1 MSVHPILIDS
11 RPAYLGGGD
20 SSLLLLPIGEDSLV
34 GHLSTQLGLVTAYRA
49 AVVAP
54 PRAPADYAERVALA
68 APGTRVVDGATGLP
82 ELIGG
87 FEPSDTLL
95 LVDPRSFPAEGFDAE
110 GLLAEAPQDP
120 RWVVHFVALGGGAGA
135 GAGAGTREYA
145 EIDADGRVRRV
156 RRFYESVTW
165 PFINGVAA
173 SILPVSALL
182 GEPLGEVS
190 LTELRRRLAARGVPS
205 RDEPLPGTAID
216 LHDEAGLLSL
226 IDRHVRRV
234 FAGRTQDGPLF
245 VGEGQKVHE
254 TARIVG
260 PVVLHR
266 DVVVEERAVVM
277 GPTVLGAGA
286 HVGAGAIVAQALVAA
301 GCAVPPGSRVH
312 QGGVL
317 GNAGPEPEAAGR
329 LRPPAAGLSLGRLAD
344 EAPSSEE
351 EDAPRSRYMSLKRVL
366 ETALALTLLT
376 LLAPLM
382 AVLAVLVWL
391 DSGKPI
397 LYGHEREG
405 LNGRRFR
412 CLKFRTMLQNAQA
425 LEREL
430 HAQSLVDG
438 PQFKLQKDPRVTR
451 VGRLLRLT
459 NLDELPQLFNVVSGQ
474 MSLVGPRPSPFREN
488 QLCVPWRQGR
498 LSVRPGI
505 TGLWQVCRHD
515 RQEGDFHQWIEYDL
529 LYVRNMSLLVDLR
542 ILALTFVSM
551 GGQRPVP
558 LSWVIPQASEKG
570 PAGPEQKR
578 SAA

>member
-11 RPAYLGGGD
+11 RPGYLGGGD
-20 SSLLLLPIGEDSLV
+20 SSLLLLPIGEESLV
-34 GHLSTQLGLVTAYRA
+34 GHLSTQLGQVTAYRA
-49 AVVAP
+49 AVIAP
-54 PRAPADYAERVALA
+54 PRAPADYAERVAAA
-68 APGTRVVDGATGLP
+68 APGTRVVSGARGLAD
-82 ELIGG
+82 LIGG

-95 LVDPRSFPAEGFDAE
+95 LVDPRSFPAEGFEPEELMAST
-110 GLLAEAPQDP
+110 PQDP
-120 RWVVHFVALGGGAGA
+120 RWAVHFVALGGS
-135 GAGAGTREYA
+135 AGAGTREYA

-156 RRFYESVTW
+156 RRFYENVTW

-182 GEPLGEVS
+182 GEQLAEVS

-226 IDRHVRRV
+226 IDRHVRRA
-234 FAGRTQDGPLF
+234 FAGRTQDGPLL

-266 DVVVEERAVVM
+266 DVVVDERAVVM

-317 GNAGPEPEAAGR
+317 GDAGPEPENAGR
-329 LRPPAAGLSLGRLAD
+329 PRPRTAGLSLGRLPD
-344 EAPSSEE
+344 EAPSIEE
-351 EDAPRSRYMSLKRVL
+351 APRSRYMTLKRVL
-366 ETALALTLLT
+366 ETAAALTLLT

-391 DSGKPI
+391 DSGRPI

-459 NLDELPQLFNVVSGQ
+459 NLDELPQLFNVVAGQ

-542 ILALTFVSM
+542 ILAMTFISM

-558 LSWVIPQASEKG
+558 LSWVLPKASEGGG